1 MSFLWPSPDDRLL
14 DLIER
19 ARRGD
24 REAFRSL
31 YLALY
36 DPVARFIGRRIASQA
51 DAEDLCSRV
60 FFKLLDRLN
69 EFDARRGSPRMF
81 VLSIARNAV
90 IDHLRTRRDA
100 APVDDL
106 DGALVDEAGTPLD
119 ALVREEE
126 LRELRAIVLELPR
139 ETRELLALRFGD
151 GLKHVE
157 IAQILGLEVAAV
169 KQRFSRA
176 MKGLRERLEEQ
187 RMRREGGALKRGAE
201 GAVINVR

>member
-19 ARRGD
+19 AKRGD

-36 DPVARFIGRRIASQA
+36 GPVARFIGRRIGSQA
-51 DAEDLCSRV
+51 DAEDLVSRV
-60 FFKLLDRLN
+60 FWKLLDRLADY
-69 EFDARRGSPRMF
+69 DARRGSARMF

-100 APVDDL
+100 VPVEDL
-106 DGALVDEAGTPLD
+106 GGALVDEAGTPLD

-126 LRELRAIVLELPR
+126 LRELRALVLELPA
-139 ETRELLALRFGD
+139 ETREMLALRFGD
-151 GLKHVE
+151 GLRHVE
-157 IAQILGLEVAAV
+157 IAEILGIEVAAV

-187 RMRREGGALKRGAE
+187 RRRREEALKRGAE

>member
-19 ARRGD
+19 AKRGD

-36 DPVARFIGRRIASQA
+36 DPVARFVGRRIGSQA
-51 DAEDLCSRV
+51 DAEDLVSRV
-60 FFKLLDRLN
+60 FWKLLDRLS
-69 EFDARRGSPRMF
+69 EFDARRGSARMF

-90 IDHLRTRRDA
+90 IDHLRTRRNA
-100 APVDDL
+100 VPVDDL
-106 DGALVDEAGTPLD
+106 GGVLVDEAGTPLD

-126 LRELRAIVLELPR
+126 LREIRALVLELPE
-139 ETRELLALRFGD
+139 ETREMLALRYGD
-151 GLKHVE
+151 GLKHGE
-157 IAQILGLEVAAV
+157 IAEILGIEVAAV

-176 MKGLRERLEEQ
+176 LKGLRERMREQ
-187 RMRREGGALKRGAE
+187 RRRREEAVQKEAE
-201 GAVINVR
+201 GAVIDVR

>member
-19 ARRGD
+19 AKRGD

-36 DPVARFIGRRIASQA
+36 DPVARFIGRRIGSQA
-51 DAEDLCSRV
+51 DAEDLVSRV
-60 FFKLLDRLN
+60 FWKLLDRLSD
-69 EFDARRGSPRMF
+69 FDARRGSPRMF

-100 APVDDL
+100 IPVDDL
-106 DGALVDEAGTPLD
+106 GGALVDEAGTPLD

-126 LRELRAIVLELPR
+126 LRELRALVLDLPE
-139 ETRELLALRFGD
+139 ETREMLALRFGD
-151 GLKHVE
+151 GLRHVE
-157 IAQILGLEVAAV
+157 IAQILGIEVAAV

-176 MKGLRERLEEQ
+176 MKALRERLSEQ
-187 RMRREGGALKRGAE
+187 RIQREGALKRGAE

>member
-19 ARRGD
+19 AKRGD

-36 DPVARFIGRRIASQA
+36 DPVARFIGRRIGSQA
-51 DAEDLCSRV
+51 DAEDLVSRV
-60 FFKLLDRLN
+60 FWKLLDRLS
-69 EFDARRGSPRMF
+69 EFDARRGSARMF

-100 APVDDL
+100 VPVDEL
-106 DGALVDEAGTPLD
+106 GGALVDEAGTPLD

-126 LRELRAIVLELPR
+126 LREIRALVLTLPP
-139 ETRELLALRFGD
+139 ETREMLALRYGD
-151 GLKHVE
+151 GLKHGE
-157 IAQILGLEVAAV
+157 IAEIFGLEVAAV

-176 MKGLRERLEEQ
+176 LKGLRERIREQ
-187 RMRREGGALKRGAE
+187 RRRREEALRRGSE
-201 GAVINVR
+201 GAVIDVR

>member
-19 ARRGD
+19 AKRGD

-36 DPVARFIGRRIASQA
+36 DPVACFIGRRIGSQA
-51 DAEDLCSRV
+51 DAEDLVSRV
-60 FFKLLDRLN
+60 FWKLLDRLSD
-69 EFDARRGSPRMF
+69 FDARRGSPRMF

-100 APVDDL
+100 VPVDDL
-106 DGALVDEAGTPLD
+106 GGALVDETGTPLD

-126 LRELRAIVLELPR
+126 LSEVRALVLELPE
-139 ETRELLALRFGD
+139 ETREMLALRFGD
-151 GLKHVE
+151 GLKHGE
-157 IAQILGLEVAAV
+157 IAQMLGLEVAAV
-169 KQRFSRA
+169 KQRFSRTL
-176 MKGLRERLEEQ
+176 KGLRERLAEK
-187 RMRREGGALKRGAE
+187 RRRREEALKRGVE

>member
-19 ARRGD
+19 SKRGD
-24 REAFRSL
+24 RDAFRSL

-36 DPVARFIGRRIASQA
+36 DPVARFVGRRIASQA
-51 DAEDLCSRV
+51 DAEDLVSRV
-60 FFKLLDRLN
+60 FFKLLDRLG
-69 EFDARRGSPRMF
+69 EFDARRGSARMF

-100 APVDDL
+100 VPVEDL
-106 DGALVDEAGTPLD
+106 GGVLADEAGTPLD

-126 LRELRAIVLELPR
+126 LREVRALLLELPE
-139 ETRELLALRFGD
+139 ETREMLALRYGD
-151 GLKHVE
+151 GLKHRE
-157 IAQILGLEVAAV
+157 IAEILGLDVAAV

-176 MKGLRERLEEQ
+176 LRGLGEEIVER
-187 RMRREGGALKRGAE
+187 RRRREQEASRRGAK
-201 GAVINVR
+201 GAVIDVR

>member
-19 ARRGD
+19 ANLGD

-36 DPVARFIGRRIASQA
+36 DPVARFIGRRIGSQA
-51 DAEDLCSRV
+51 DAEDLVSRV
-60 FFKLLDRLN
+60 FWKLLDRLS

-100 APVDDL
+100 VPVDDL
-106 DGALVDEAGTPLD
+106 GGALVDEAGTPLD

-126 LRELRAIVLELPR
+126 LRELRALVLELPE
-139 ETRELLALRFGD
+139 ETREMLALRFGD
-151 GLKHVE
+151 GLKH
-157 IAQILGLEVAAV
+157 
-169 KQRFSRA
+169 
-176 MKGLRERLEEQ
+176 
-187 RMRREGGALKRGAE
+187 
-201 GAVINVR
+201 

>member
-1 MSFLWPSPDDRLL
+1 MSFLWPSPDERLL

-19 ARRGD
+19 AKRGD

-36 DPVARFIGRRIASQA
+36 DPVARFIGRRIGSQA

-60 FFKLLDRLN
+60 FWKLLDRLSV
-69 EFDARRGSPRMF
+69 FDARRGSPRMF

-90 IDHLRTRRDA
+90 IDHLRTRHDA
-100 APVDDL
+100 VPVDDL
-106 DGALVDEAGTPLD
+106 GGALVDEAGTPVD

-126 LRELRAIVLELPR
+126 LCELRALVLELPEDMR
-139 ETRELLALRFGD
+139 EILALRFGD

-157 IAQILGLEVAAV
+157 IAQMLNLSVAAV
-169 KQRFSRA
+169 KQRFSRTLSQ
-176 MKGLRERLEEQ
+176 LRERLSEQ
-187 RMRREGGALKRGAE
+187 RRRREEALRTGVE
-201 GAVINVR
+201 G